1 MIKDDN
7 GIVPRN
13 SRVSS
18 ITQTGELLFVIRG
31 RISSSTVS
39 HNTEWTSVRT
49 TVSIDF
55 FLFVT
60 QFQQVVQAY
69 FTYQFIVGIYDGK
82 YCYILRTHFTN
93 QDFGTFFFFRRAT
106 NGLSIIK
113 DEAVIILLLS
123 TFSTKRAT

>member
-55 FLFVT
+55 SCLLRSFNRSFKRTSPTSLSSASMTGSTVIF
-60 QFQQVVQAY
+60 FAR
-69 FTYQFIVGIYDGK
+69 
-82 YCYILRTHFTN
+82 ILRIKTS
-93 QDFGTFFFFRRAT
+93 GPSFFRRAT